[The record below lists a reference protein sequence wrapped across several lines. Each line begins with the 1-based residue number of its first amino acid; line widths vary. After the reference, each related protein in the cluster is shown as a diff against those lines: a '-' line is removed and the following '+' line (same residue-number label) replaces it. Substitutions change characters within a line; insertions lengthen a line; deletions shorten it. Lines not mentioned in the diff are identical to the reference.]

1 MSRSDQYSDDFD
13 QSSGSQAKGQGNDKG
28 SHQLKLSIDL
38 LSVRNMQMAANLFAV
53 YSLKLK
59 EVHQYQSNP
68 PTPVGQTLMQ
78 DTELKNC
85 FASFDFAANKSE
97 LSSILSENVL
107 TVKLFHQVQAGQQSE
122 IG

>member
-1 MSRSDQYSDDFD
+1 
-13 QSSGSQAKGQGNDKG
+13 
-28 SHQLKLSIDL
+28 
-38 LSVRNMQMAANLFAV
+38 
-53 YSLKLK
+53 
-59 EVHQYQSNP
+59 
-68 PTPVGQTLMQ
+68 MQ

-122 IG
+122 IGQTQIQLNKILAAPLRQTPEAKVRVLDDYYDIRDSQNGQLKGNLRVLIYLEDNGVAK